1 MDVTGVPSTDPGH
14 RSATPVAVAALW
26 SIQRGTKQVGAAPVT
41 VPPTSTIRT
50 HLPLGEGSGDGTC
63 PSERGTL
70 HTRRDPGPPSHGVR
84 DFHAPPDLLVRMLAP
99 RPGGPGP
106 SHAITTAGTLQDGRR
121 HLHGTK
127 DGAQDDGDVRRLS
140 TVPFLQC
147 STTVPAIRG
156 KTTTSAPLHSCT
168 PPLLTTIKG
177 EGGLP
182 FAEADRLTPIEGWKQ
197 VL

>member
-1 MDVTGVPSTDPGH
+1 M
-14 RSATPVAVAALW
+14 
-26 SIQRGTKQVGAAPVT
+26 RG
-41 VPPTSTIRT
+41 
-50 HLPLGEGSGDGTC
+50 
-63 PSERGTL
+63 
-70 HTRRDPGPPSHGVR
+70 RDPGPPSCGVR
-84 DFHAPPDLLVRMLAP
+84 DFHALPDLLMCTPAL

-127 DGAQDDGDVRRLS
+127 YEIQDDSDVRRLP
-140 TVPFLQC
+140 TVYFLQY

-156 KTTTSAPLHSCT
+156 ETTTSAPLHSCT

-182 FAEADRLTPIEGWKQ
+182 FA
-197 VL
+197 

>member
-1 MDVTGVPSTDPGH
+1 M
-14 RSATPVAVAALW
+14 L
-26 SIQRGTKQVGAAPVT
+26 
-41 VPPTSTIRT
+41 
-50 HLPLGEGSGDGTC
+50 
-63 PSERGTL
+63 
-70 HTRRDPGPPSHGVR
+70 
-84 DFHAPPDLLVRMLAP
+84 PDLLVCTPAL

-106 SHAITTAGTLQDGRR
+106 SLAITTAGTLQDDRR
-121 HLHGTK
+121 NLRGTK
-127 DGAQDDGDVRRLS
+127 DGTQDDSDTRRLL
-140 TVPFLQC
+140 TVYFLQY

-182 FAEADRLTPIEGWKQ
+182 FAQADPISPIQGWKQ

>member
-1 MDVTGVPSTDPGH
+1 M
-14 RSATPVAVAALW
+14 
-26 SIQRGTKQVGAAPVT
+26 RG
-41 VPPTSTIRT
+41 RN
-50 HLPLGEGSGDGTC
+50 
-63 PSERGTL
+63 
-70 HTRRDPGPPSHGVR
+70 PGPPSCGVR
-84 DFHAPPDLLVRMLAP
+84 DFHALPDLLMCTLAP

-127 DGAQDDGDVRRLS
+127 YEIQDDSDVRRLP
-140 TVPFLQC
+140 TVHFLQC
-147 STTVPAIRG
+147 STTVPAIQG

-182 FAEADRLTPIEGWKQ
+182 FAGRMRSLQSKVGSRLSDLPSENSQ
-197 VL
+197 HY

>member
-26 SIQRGTKQVGAAPVT
+26 AFNAAQDKLAPPPLLFCRRRPSGLTSRWGRGPMISRVLPRRALSTYGWDPR
-41 VPPTSTIRT
+41 PPPR
-50 HLPLGEGSGDGTC
+50 
-63 PSERGTL
+63 
-70 HTRRDPGPPSHGVR
+70 GVR
-84 DFHAPPDLLVRMLAP
+84 DFHTLPDLLVCTPAL

-106 SHAITTAGTLQDGRR
+106 SLAITTAGTLQDGRR

-127 DGAQDDGDVRRLS
+127 DEIQGDSDVRRLP
-140 TVPFLQC
+140 TVHFLQC
-147 STTVPAIRG
+147 SATVPVIRG

-177 EGGLP
+177 GGGLP
-182 FAEADRLTPIEGWKQ
+182 FAQADRLSPIEGWKQ